1 MRIVPIFVACKR
13 RYFLAKIV
21 RGRPVWKGFF
31 TGEEGGFL
39 MANEKI
45 LIVDDELAIRVA
57 LKTAFGREGMAV
69 SEAACGAEALVLLR
83 DREFDLIV
91 LDIMMED
98 IDGYTILQRLRA
110 DGIMTPVLML
120 SGRQEEMD
128 QVLGLG
134 LGADDYL
141 TKPFHLSVLIQKAKA
156 LIRRNRVYSR
166 QNVACQK
173 QRGILVGPF
182 RFDTMKLECYKD
194 GKRLNLTARELV
206 LFRFFLEHPGQV
218 FTKEQLYHQ
227 VWNENLVDDNT
238 IMVYIK
244 RIREKIEDD
253 SKKPAYLKT
262 VRGIGYIFN
271 GKA

>member
-1 MRIVPIFVACKR
+1 
-13 RYFLAKIV
+13 
-21 RGRPVWKGFF
+21 
-31 TGEEGGFL
+31 
-39 MANEKI
+39 MADEKL
-45 LIVDDELAIRVA
+45 LIVDDELAIRMA
-57 LKTAFGREGMAV
+57 LKTAFARERMEV
-69 SEAACGAEALVLLR
+69 SEASCGTEALALLKT
-83 DREFDLIV
+83 REFDLIV

-98 IDGYTILQRLRA
+98 IDGYTILQKLRA
-110 DGIMTPVLML
+110 DGVMTPVLML
-120 SGRQEEMD
+120 SGKQEEMD

-134 LGADDYL
+134 MGADDYL

-156 LIRRNRVYSR
+156 LIRRNRVYSH
-166 QNVACQK
+166 QK
-173 QRGILVGPF
+173 SNGILVGPF
-182 RFDTMKLECYKD
+182 RFDTMKLECYKN
-194 GKRLNLTARELV
+194 GERLNLTARELV

-227 VWNENLVDDNT
+227 VWNENVVDDNT

-271 GKA
+271 GKG

>member
-1 MRIVPIFVACKR
+1 M
-13 RYFLAKIV
+13 AK
-21 RGRPVWKGFF
+21 
-31 TGEEGGFL
+31 
-39 MANEKI
+39 EKI
-45 LIVDDELAIRVA
+45 LIVDDELPIRVA
-57 LKTAFGREGMAV
+57 LRAAFTRETMSV
-69 SEAACGAEALVLLR
+69 SEASCGADALALLKG
-83 DREFDLIV
+83 REFDLIV

-98 IDGYTILQRLRA
+98 IDGYTILQKLRA

-120 SGRQEEMD
+120 SGKQEEMD

-156 LIRRNRVYSR
+156 LIRRNRIYSHQK
-166 QNVACQK
+166 QNVVN
-173 QRGILVGPF
+173 VGPF
-182 RFDTMKLECYKD
+182 RFDTMKLECFKN
-194 GKRLNLTARELV
+194 GERLNLTARELV
-206 LFRFFLEHPGQV
+206 LFRFFIEHPGQV

-244 RIREKIEDD
+244 RLREKIEDD

-262 VRGIGYIFN
+262 VRGIGYIFY

>member
-1 MRIVPIFVACKR
+1 
-13 RYFLAKIV
+13 
-21 RGRPVWKGFF
+21 
-31 TGEEGGFL
+31 
-39 MANEKI
+39 MANERL
-45 LIVDDELAIRVA
+45 LIVDDELAIRIA
-57 LKTAFGREGMAV
+57 LRTAFSRENMIV
-69 SEAACGAEALVLLR
+69 SEASCGVEALRLLKTQ
-83 DREFDLIV
+83 EFDLVV

-98 IDGYTILQRLRA
+98 IDGYTILQQLRA

-120 SGRQEEMD
+120 SGKQEEMD

-141 TKPFHLSVLIQKAKA
+141 TKHFHLSVLIQKEKA
-156 LIRRNRVYSR
+156 LIRRNRIYSR
-166 QNVACQK
+166 QKGN
-173 QRGILVGPF
+173 GIQVGTF
-182 RFDTMKLECYKD
+182 RFDTMKLEGCKD
-194 GKRLNLTARELV
+194 GERLNLTARELV

-218 FTKEQLYHQ
+218 FTQEQLYHQ
-227 VWNENLVDDNT
+227 VWNENVVDDNT

-271 GKA
+271 EKR

>member
-1 MRIVPIFVACKR
+1 
-13 RYFLAKIV
+13 
-21 RGRPVWKGFF
+21 
-31 TGEEGGFL
+31 
-39 MANEKI
+39 MASKKV

-57 LKTAFGREGMAV
+57 LRTAFSRENMEV
-69 SEAACGAEALVLLR
+69 SEASCGTEALALLKK
-83 DREFDLIV
+83 REFDLIV
-91 LDIMMED
+91 LDVMMED
-98 IDGYTILQRLRA
+98 IDGFTVVQKLRA
-110 DGIMTPVLML
+110 DNIMTPVLML
-120 SGRQEEMD
+120 SGKQEEMD

-156 LIRRNRVYSR
+156 LIRRNSVYSP
-166 QNVACQK
+166 QK
-173 QRGILVGPF
+173 QSGILVGPF

-194 GKRLNLTARELV
+194 GRRLNLTARELV

-271 GKA
+271 GKT

>member
-1 MRIVPIFVACKR
+1 
-13 RYFLAKIV
+13 
-21 RGRPVWKGFF
+21 
-31 TGEEGGFL
+31 
-39 MANEKI
+39 
-45 LIVDDELAIRVA
+45 
-57 LKTAFGREGMAV
+57 
-69 SEAACGAEALVLLR
+69 
-83 DREFDLIV
+83 
-91 LDIMMED
+91 
-98 IDGYTILQRLRA
+98 
-110 DGIMTPVLML
+110 
-120 SGRQEEMD
+120 MD

-156 LIRRNRVYSR
+156 LIRRNRVYSH
-166 QNVACQK
+166 QNQG
-173 QRGILVGPF
+173 GIQAGPF
-182 RFDTMKLECYKD
+182 RFDTMKLECYKN
-194 GKRLNLTARELV
+194 GKRLNLTAKELV

-218 FTKEQLYHQ
+218 FTREQLYHQ

-271 GKA
+271 GKG

>member
-1 MRIVPIFVACKR
+1 M
-13 RYFLAKIV
+13 
-21 RGRPVWKGFF
+21 VW
-31 TGEEGGFL
+31 
-39 MANEKI
+39 
-45 LIVDDELAIRVA
+45 
-57 LKTAFGREGMAV
+57 
-69 SEAACGAEALVLLR
+69 EASCGAEALTLLKTQ
-83 DREFDLIV
+83 EFDLIV
-91 LDIMMED
+91 LDIMMGD
-98 IDGYTILQRLRA
+98 MDGYTILQKLRA
-110 DGIMTPVLML
+110 DGIMTPILML

-156 LIRRNRVYSR
+156 LIRRNRVYSH
-166 QNVACQK
+166 QNQG
-173 QRGILVGPF
+173 GIQAGPF
-182 RFDTMKLECYKD
+182 RFDTMKLECYKN
-194 GKRLNLTARELV
+194 GKRLNLTAKELV

-218 FTKEQLYHQ
+218 FTREQLYHQ

-271 GKA
+271 GKG